1 MADNFDFAAYDGFI
15 YDVSQYDD
23 INELYVI
30 SDKLITDYSSVFF
43 DYAILERPMLFYMYD
58 MEEYRDEMRGFY
70 LNVED
75 LPGPVLRNEKE
86 LVKAI
91 KSAVIKNDDVTMIK
105 CFNEE
110 YNSMND
116 GKASQRLAD
125 IISRNN
131 SDGNR

>member
-30 SDKLITDYSSVFF
+30 SDILITDYSSVFF

-70 LNVED
+70 LNVAD

-91 KSAVIKNDDVTMIK
+91 KSATIKNDDVTMIK
-105 CFNEE
+105 RFNEE